1 MTKIADDNIIVGLD
15 IGTATVS
22 ALVGEILP
30 DGQINIIGA
39 GTSPLVGWIKAALM
53 I

>member
-1 MTKIADDNIIVGLD
+1 MTKTVDDNIIVGLD

-39 GTSPLVGWIKAALM
+39 GSSPSRG
-53 I
+53 

>member
-1 MTKIADDNIIVGLD
+1 MTKAADDNIIVGLD

-22 ALVGEILP
+22 ALVGEVLP

-39 GTSPLVGWIKAALM
+39 GSSPSR
-53 I
+53 